1 MASDISYVITQSN
14 NKTEKAAINY
24 LLEKDSSFLNP
35 TKSGRKRIMELLQLP
50 RKYSRAFDLFKVP
63 GSINSENE
71 IVVSNVSEIQLI
83 ELKTTKKHLPNN
95 PRGFFFGAT
104 ENEFNIAKFA
114 WSTIQILLCMLAS
127 GFTVL

>member
-1 MASDISYVITQSN
+1 
-14 NKTEKAAINY
+14 
-24 LLEKDSSFLNP
+24 
-35 TKSGRKRIMELLQLP
+35 MELLQLP